1 MKFDE
6 RENLKGVCDSI
17 QLLLLI
23 ISKLDLMWWMKNP
36 QSQLKRKYFSNLSHY
51 QKTHQDKWLILTF
64 AITMKKQELSMFEKY
79 NEVKFFQNSDEIFH
93 RQFWINV
100 IYFIFF

>member
-1 MKFDE
+1 
-6 RENLKGVCDSI
+6 
-17 QLLLLI
+17 
-23 ISKLDLMWWMKNP
+23 
-36 QSQLKRKYFSNLSHY
+36 
-51 QKTHQDKWLILTF
+51 LILTF